1 MENNKVYDVIVIG
14 GGPGGYTAALYS
26 ARAELS
32 TLVLEKSIER
42 VLLQNINK
50 LKNKEYFYY

>member
-32 TLVLEKSIER
+32 TLVLEKF
-42 VLLQNINK
+42 LM
-50 LKNKEYFYY
+50 FFP